1 MTFLPYR
8 LSYYQKALLSRS
20 RGEGMTE
27 KELAEYI
34 NKFHGTVFRLSYSY
48 VKNREDAEDVCQE
61 AFLKLYRSEQLFA
74 ADENVKAWLLRVAV
88 NLSKNLLKSSWFA
101 RRVELSD
108 DIPAENPREQALLSS
123 IKALPPKYG
132 GILHLFYYEGYGV
145 KEIADIEGIS
155 VSAVTTRLSRAR
167 KLLKEML
174 LKEGYDES

>member
-1 MTFLPYR
+1 
-8 LSYYQKALLSRS
+8 
-20 RGEGMTE
+20 MTE

-101 RRVELSD
+101 RRAELSD

-132 GILHLFYYEGYGV
+132 GILHLFYYRR
-145 KEIADIEGIS
+145 ICH
-155 VSAVTTRLSRAR
+155 
-167 KLLKEML
+167 
-174 LKEGYDES
+174 